1 MDWSETMRKAVMLA
15 EVKGCVTF
23 DELNQIVPPNLQSED
38 LEDLMLAL
46 SDMRIWIQEE

>member
-23 DELNQIVPPNLQSED
+23 DELNHSI
-38 LEDLMLAL
+38 
-46 SDMRIWIQEE
+46 R